1 MLLIGLAFRLLRSL
15 ASPRR
20 KKTTLSP
27 EPHPRGSLHPDR
39 IEDATFTDISE
50 R

>member
-1 MLLIGLAFRLLRSL
+1 MLLIGLAFRVLRSL
-15 ASPRR
+15 ALPRR
-20 KKTTLSP
+20 KETTIPP
-27 EPHPRGSLHPDR
+27 EPQRSPRQNR